1 MSPFTL
7 DVIVRASAL
16 LAVAAVADLGLRR
29 RASAATRHL
38 VWTLAIGAL
47 LALPVAAAIRMLIEE
62 LRVELP
68 GDDSEHPGVRETDA
82 RAERE
87 YERKA
92 AGAPPEEAAAVAAE
106 IVDKKAVGRPHS

>member
-47 LALPVAAAIRMLIEE
+47 LALPVAAF
-62 LRVELP
+62 VLP
-68 GDDSEHPGVRETDA
+68 QWTVPIPIARRAAPHLASTGTAPSNAVVAPGASA
-82 RAERE
+82 RAVH
-87 YERKA
+87 A
-92 AGAPPEEAAAVAAE
+92 AT
-106 IVDKKAVGRPHS
+106 GR